1 MSTAARKIAAIVHCV
16 ERARFEYAQ
25 AGHDFKRNFTRQ
37 DAAVLNIT
45 RACESA
51 IDLANM
57 LIRKRRIGIPG
68 DARESFAL
76 LERARIIDPALSSV
90 LQKVVG
96 FRNIAVHQ
104 YQDLDLDIVDSVI
117 RKNLDDLL
125 GFAEIV
131 RERLGAD

>member
-25 AGHDFKRNFTRQ
+25 AGDDFKRNFTRQ
-37 DAAVLNIT
+37 DAAVLNVT
-45 RACESA
+45 RACEPA

-68 DARESFAL
+68 DARESFVL
-76 LERARIIDPALSSV
+76 LERAGIIDPALSSV

-96 FRNIAVHQ
+96 FRNIAE
-104 YQDLDLDIVDSVI
+104 SVI
-117 RKNLDDLL
+117 RKNLGDLL
-125 GFAEIV
+125 GFAEIA